1 MSNPQTTKMDIEEKH
16 AAQACSKQESQP
28 EPTNWYDRHFK
39 FAKQAET
46 QPCCPKCGEM
56 FSEELS
62 PNIEAFE
69 ISGSVVCDDCA
80 EEIFEENSQFGV
92 GA

>member
-1 MSNPQTTKMDIEEKH
+1 MSQEALEINDEGLVTKVGE
-16 AAQACSKQESQP
+16 
-28 EPTNWYDRHFK
+28 
-39 FAKQAET
+39 
-46 QPCCPKCGEM
+46 CCHRCGGTD
-56 FSEELS
+56 FS

-69 ISGSVVCDDCA
+69 ICGQLTCDECA

>member
-1 MSNPQTTKMDIEEKH
+1 MLEKMRELNQSILDRKMVDPVSEGK
-16 AAQACSKQESQP
+16 ANCSRCD
-28 EPTNWYDRHFK
+28 NDDF
-39 FAKQAET
+39 
-46 QPCCPKCGEM
+46 
-56 FSEELS
+56 S

-69 ISGSVVCDDCA
+69 ISGEIVCDECA